1 VDAAYSLSTLELR
14 SLRRVLFPPVA
25 HFLRCPRESEP
36 LRCVRCQTTLVA
48 TSWGLGTPTYSRLSR
63 RSTRRSD
70 RAAIVHLGIES
81 PSIES
86 PRVIGRR
93 CPHHTK
99 REGGIMETNR
109 AWNNGGRKMV
119 AYLSRV
125 LVVLKLPDRYH
136 PERHYMRGPG
146 PKWLAKHRNC
156 NECRTR
162 SSCPV
167 IDGYDSIDPQRQSAP
182 RQSKQ
187 HMPRGYIPLLRL
199 G

>member
-1 VDAAYSLSTLELR
+1 
-14 SLRRVLFPPVA
+14 
-25 HFLRCPRESEP
+25 
-36 LRCVRCQTTLVA
+36 
-48 TSWGLGTPTYSRLSR
+48 
-63 RSTRRSD
+63 
-70 RAAIVHLGIES
+70 
-81 PSIES
+81 
-86 PRVIGRR
+86 
-93 CPHHTK
+93 
-99 REGGIMETNR
+99 METNR

-167 IDGYDSIDPQRQSAP
+167 IDGYDYIDPQRQSAF

>member
-1 VDAAYSLSTLELR
+1 MQPNELR

-36 LRCVRCQTTLVA
+36 LRCVRCETTLVA

-93 CPHHTK
+93 CPHHTT
-99 REGGIMETNR
+99 RRRHHGDQPTLEEWR
-109 AWNNGGRKMV
+109 AENGG
-119 AYLSRV
+119 
-125 LVVLKLPDRYH
+125 
-136 PERHYMRGPG
+136 
-146 PKWLAKHRNC
+146 
-156 NECRTR
+156 
-162 SSCPV
+162 
-167 IDGYDSIDPQRQSAP
+167 
-182 RQSKQ
+182 
-187 HMPRGYIPLLRL
+187 
-199 G
+199 